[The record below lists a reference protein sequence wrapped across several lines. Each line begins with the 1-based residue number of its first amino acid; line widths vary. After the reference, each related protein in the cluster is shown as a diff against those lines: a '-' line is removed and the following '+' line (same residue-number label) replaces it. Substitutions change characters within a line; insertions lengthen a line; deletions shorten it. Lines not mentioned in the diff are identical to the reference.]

1 MALTTVE
8 AVTKRLE
15 GEVTPEMLVMIGEYL
30 EDASDQAIYYGE
42 REWTD
47 ATAPAAVKR
56 IVANA
61 VARFMR
67 NPDGLAQSR
76 AGDETMAWQEIPEAG
91 SVYFTRQEI
100 ERIQRIG
107 NPRLASFGT
116 FSVVAHGS
124 TQLAPADKSWPVNG
138 GKPIALLHPK
148 QSA

>member
-15 GEVTPEMLVMIGEYL
+15 GEITPEMEVMIEEYL

-42 REWTD
+42 REWTEV
-47 ATAPAAVKR
+47 TVPASVAR

-76 AGDETMAWQEIPEAG
+76 AGDETMAWQDIPEAG
-91 SVYFTRQEI
+91 AVYFTRQEI
-100 ERIQRIG
+100 ERLQRIG
-107 NPRLASFGT
+107 NPRLATFGT
-116 FSVVAHGS
+116 FSVVAHGN
-124 TQLAPADKSWPVNG
+124 TPPATDLMRPING
-138 GKPIALLHPK
+138 GKPMPILHPRER
-148 QSA
+148 A